1 MSNGI
6 GLDRL
11 RALRTPEKVLFIRFH
26 GHLGNRDMLQKRLR
40 LFLFVLFIR
49 NVIKSFYYHLANQY
63 KTFFGH
69 GKRDKML
76 YGLILS
82 FRWSYS

>member
-11 RALRTPEKVLFIRFH
+11 RALKTPEKVLFIRFH
-26 GHLGNRDMLQKRLR
+26 GHLCNRDMLQKRLR

-63 KTFFGH
+63 KTFLATENET
-69 GKRDKML
+69 KCYMA
-76 YGLILS
+76 
-82 FRWSYS
+82 